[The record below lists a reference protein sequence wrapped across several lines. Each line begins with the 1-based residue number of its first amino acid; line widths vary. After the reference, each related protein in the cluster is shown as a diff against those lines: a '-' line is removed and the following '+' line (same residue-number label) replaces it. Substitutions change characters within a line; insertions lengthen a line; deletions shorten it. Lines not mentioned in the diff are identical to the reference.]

1 MPNRKSTLNEKTIVV
16 TRPRNQSDKF
26 GDLLEAC
33 GARVIFFPTIEI
45 GPPESW
51 NACDAAI
58 SDIMSYDLVVW
69 TSANAVRMFCSRVIQ
84 LGGSAADMDGI
95 RMIAVGRATLEPLL
109 AFGWTAEIFDDVR
122 ESEDL
127 IRHLNVESRRVLFPH
142 GDKAVDRLPELLR
155 QRHNHVTDVIVYRTQ
170 RALLPNAGELRD
182 KIAKADAVTFFSPSS
197 FESFLDFHR
206 PDVHTIL
213 AAIGPTTARRIREA
227 GYPCAIVSEKPD
239 VESMV
244 RALER
249 YFEPAVVI

>member
-16 TRPRNQSDKF
+16 TRPRNQSDTF
-26 GDLLEAC
+26 GDLLEVR

-45 GPPESW
+45 SPPKSW

-58 SDIMSYDLVVW
+58 SGIPSYDMVVW
-69 TSANAVRMFCSRVIQ
+69 TSANAVRMFCSRLIQ
-84 LGGSAADMDGI
+84 LGGTPADMDGI
-95 RMIAVGRATLEPLL
+95 RMVAIGRATLESLH

-170 RALLPNAGELRD
+170 RALLPNADELRD
-182 KIAKADAVTFFSPSS
+182 KIVKADAITFFSPSS
-197 FESFLDFHR
+197 FESFLDFYR
-206 PDVHTIL
+206 PDVQTIL
-213 AAIGPTTARRIREA
+213 AAIGPTTAQRIREA

-239 VESMV
+239 VESMIQ
-244 RALER
+244 ALER
-249 YFEPAVVI
+249 YFEPAVVT